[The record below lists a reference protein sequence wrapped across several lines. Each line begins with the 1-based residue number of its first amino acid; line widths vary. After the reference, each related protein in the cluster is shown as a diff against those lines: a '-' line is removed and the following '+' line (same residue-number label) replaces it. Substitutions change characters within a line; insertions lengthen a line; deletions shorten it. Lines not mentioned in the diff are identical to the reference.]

1 MCEHIVFVVPPAP
14 PVCPSSS
21 MIEANREE
29 AEKCLKIGE
38 AALQAG
44 DLAKAERF
52 VSKAQKLF
60 TTDQVRWPAAGR
72 S

>member
-1 MCEHIVFVVPPAP
+1 
-14 PVCPSSS
+14 

-52 VSKAQKLF
+52 VAKAQKLF
-60 TTDQVRWPAAGR
+60 TTDQVRSGGR
-72 S
+72 VQGDPDSVPLARGRRGHVA